1 MNLAALPTRALK
13 VPTDRCSQSCM
24 VITRYELH
32 TPKAPGLERSEDLLV
47 GSFTLRIRHRHS
59 EYFAVTVSPDPRHDQ
74 HPQADH
80 LMVDPD
86 MFVASIHH
94 QVRVLNF

>member
-1 MNLAALPTRALK
+1 MLPRYSTQQIPSEMNLAALPTRALK
-13 VPTDRCSQSCM
+13 VPTDRRSQSCM

-59 EYFAVTVSPDPRHDQ
+59 EYFAVTVSLTPVTISTPR
-74 HPQADH
+74 
-80 LMVDPD
+80 LTT
-86 MFVASIHH
+86 
-94 QVRVLNF
+94 